1 RSKSTFSE
9 GAVACSE
16 RIPGVWE
23 KLHCS
28 GDMPG
33 ERSGHQV
40 VTVGN
45 KAYLLG
51 GCGGSGA
58 NGKCKSDFYCF
69 NYESRTWTKLRTPGQ
84 HISPNARASFE
95 MIEGVQP
102 NTLLLAGGTG
112 DDGLASDIWEY
123 HTLSRTWRRLLA
135 PGDPGHEHVSFYG
148 QTMNCYNGGVIFFGG
163 SSGHEYTNNLC
174 FLNLKTLKISNVD
187 TTGEIPTARYKH
199 QSIVIGDHLW
209 VFGGGAYRPKTE
221 RVDVHTCNLKTHV
234 WKKVDCL
241 GDFPEARVAHTC
253 QYDEVSG
260 LVYMFGGFTKALE
273 RLGDFYSFD
282 VRTHHWS
289 RVEHPP
295 LLHRGVSKQHHQ
307 NAPVSRAFH
316 ACCLHYGSLY
326 VFGGADGETR
336 FADVWKFAIQ
346 VSPPKLVVLAAV
358 TV

>member
-1 RSKSTFSE
+1 PRSWHKVNFS
-9 GAVACSE
+9 GINA
-16 RIPGVWE
+16 
-23 KLHCS
+23 
-28 GDMPG
+28 PG

-51 GCGGSGA
+51 GCGGDNVSGQCRS
-58 NGKCKSDFYCF
+58 GMHSYDF
-69 NYESRTWTKLRTPGQ
+69 ESRTWTKLRTPGQ

-95 MIEGVQP
+95 MIKGVQP
-102 NTLLLAGGTG
+102 NTLLLAGGTA
-112 DDGLASDIWEY
+112 DDRRLASDIWEY
-123 HTLSRTWRRLLA
+123 HTLSRIWRRLLA

-148 QTMNCYNGGVIFFGG
+148 QTMNCYNGGVLFFGG

-221 RVDVHTCNLKTHV
+221 RIDVHTCNLKTHV
-234 WKKVDCL
+234 WKKVNCS
-241 GDFPEARVAHTC
+241 GDLPEARVAHTC

-282 VRTHHWS
+282 VRTHRWAQIDPTANKT
-289 RVEHPP
+289 RPNQQP
-295 LLHRGVSKQHHQ
+295 
-307 NAPVSRAFH
+307 APMISARAFH
-316 ACCLHYGSLY
+316 ACCLHHGSLY
-326 VFGGADGETR
+326 LFGGADGETR
-336 FADVWKFAIQ
+336 FADVWQFAIRA
-346 VSPPKLVVLAAV
+346 S
-358 TV
+358 